1 MVTEEDESLLTSKE
15 VTIYSSQATRTCQ
28 HNTDKQV
35 CGMNSHPE
43 LGGGGKGPKERN
55 KANHRGKHPL
65 MYKHMYQPT
74 VHVTSW
80 SL

>member
-1 MVTEEDESLLTSKE
+1 
-15 VTIYSSQATRTCQ
+15 
-28 HNTDKQV
+28 
-35 CGMNSHPE
+35 MNSHPE
-43 LGGGGKGPKERN
+43 LGGGEGGGGGGKGPKERN

>member
-43 LGGGGKGPKERN
+43 LGGEGGEGQRKET
-55 KANHRGKHPL
+55 KQTTEVSIHSCTSTCISPL
-65 MYKHMYQPT
+65 FM
-74 VHVTSW
+74 
-80 SL
+80 

>member
-1 MVTEEDESLLTSKE
+1 
-15 VTIYSSQATRTCQ
+15 
-28 HNTDKQV
+28 
-35 CGMNSHPE
+35 MNSHPE
-43 LGGGGKGPKERN
+43 FRGGRGGEGPKERN
-55 KANHRGKHPL
+55 KANHRGRHPL